1 MTSFSLGGLELG
13 VATAA
18 TQIEGGHARTN
29 WHRWAEQG
37 RILDGS
43 TPARANDHW
52 NRVDSDIELLKQLGV
67 KHYRMGLEWAR
78 IEPSPATF
86 DTDAIEHY
94 RDELTKLRA
103 AGIKP
108 LVTLH
113 HFNNPLW
120 FEDVGGFLYPNASSV
135 FQRYLRHVVTSLGD
149 LVDEWITINEPNIY
163 GTHAYYFGEWP
174 PGQKSLPA
182 TIKVFQSM
190 AVAHIEGYQL
200 IHRLQPHAKVGVA
213 QHLRI
218 FVPKVRFH
226 PKHVSSA
233 LLLDWL
239 FQGAI
244 GKAMSK
250 GRFRYPL
257 VQPRGIRPGKY
268 YDFQGINYYSRSTV
282 TDLGDAYA
290 DDVDINDLGWEI
302 YPEGLL
308 TIAGKLHQEY
318 PGVPIYVTENG
329 TADADDTFRAKF
341 LYDQLKLIAGSP
353 LPIERYYHWTFI
365 DNWEWM
371 AGEWA
376 RFGLLHNDYETQ
388 KRTFR
393 PSGHFYADICRNG
406 GVTDDA
412 YATYVAQQA
421 YGRRKRVFAASGPG
435 GGFWG

>member
-1 MTSFSLGGLELG
+1 MDTFSLGSLELG

-37 RILDGS
+37 RIVDGS
-43 TPARANDHW
+43 SPVRANDHW
-52 NRVDSDIELLKQLGV
+52 NRVDTDIALLRELGV
-67 KHYRMGLEWAR
+67 KHYRMGIEWAR
-78 IEPSPATF
+78 VEPAPATF
-86 DTDAIEHY
+86 DPSAIDHY

-103 AGIKP
+103 AGITP

-120 FEDVGGFLYPNASSV
+120 FEDAGGFLSPNAVSV
-135 FQRYLRHVVTSLGD
+135 FKRYVEKMVRALGD

-174 PGQKSLPA
+174 PGTKDFGT
-182 TIKVFQSM
+182 TIKVFTSM
-190 AVAHIEGYQL
+190 SVAHIEAYQL
-200 IHRLQPHAKVGVA
+200 IHALQPHAKVGVA
-213 QHLRI
+213 QHLRV
-218 FVPKVRFH
+218 FVPRVWFH
-226 PKHVSSA
+226 PRHVTAA
-233 LLLDWL
+233 LLMDWL

-250 GRFRYPL
+250 GRFHYPL
-257 VQPRGIRPGKY
+257 VQPRGVKPGRY

-282 TDLGDAYA
+282 TDFSDAYA
-290 DDVDINDLGWEI
+290 ADVDINDLGWEI
-302 YPEGLL
+302 YPQGLL
-308 TIAGKLHQEY
+308 TIAEHLHRDY

-329 TADADDTFRAKF
+329 TADADDAFRSRF
-341 LYDQLKLIAGSP
+341 LYDQLKLIAASS

-365 DNWEWM
+365 DNWEWV

-376 RFGLLHNDYETQ
+376 RFGLVQLDYETQ
-388 KRTFR
+388 ERTIR
-393 PSGHFYADICRNG
+393 QSGHFYASIAANG
-406 GVTDDA
+406 GVTQEA
-412 YATYVAQQA
+412 YDTFVKPQA
-421 YGRRKRVFAASGPG
+421 YGRKKRIFASAPG